1 LNRIQVTEPYLS
13 VCRYIEE
20 TLAKHGYE
28 AWLVGGSVRDL
39 LIEGKLSDL
48 DYTTNALPEKVQ
60 KIFPRTVPVG
70 IKFGT
75 ILVLHKG
82 QKIEITT
89 YRADADYEDGRRPNK
104 VEYAKDLATDIKRRD
119 FTVNG
124 LAYSVLHNELKD
136 HCGGLADLNNKILRT
151 IGDPVARF
159 TEDGLRPIRGCRI
172 AAKLSFEIEP
182 ATQAA
187 MRACVEVTA
196 KVAPERFY
204 DEWRKTLHLK
214 HKRAF
219 WQNLLEAG
227 IVGAFLPDIASV
239 FNKEHS
245 AVLLRELDG
254 LKLRSMASYAAS
266 LFYLL
271 GLRDIETAKKT
282 MLGTKFPTAELRLC
296 LALVATP
303 LLKMADEPDRQTLK
317 NHLAEIPRR
326 NRRTHMRFF
335 LDMGAAALRTKGFN
349 AEAIAAFHHSCSA
362 HYISILRSREPLDIA
377 DLAVTGTDIQE
388 LGIAGRA
395 VGEALEKLRVSVLIE
410 PALNDRVRL
419 LEWVKKEILT

>member
-1 LNRIQVTEPYLS
+1 MREIRLAEPYLS
-13 VCRYIEE
+13 VCRYIED

-39 LIEGKLSDL
+39 LIQGKLSDL

-75 ILVLHKG
+75 ILVLYKG
-82 QKIEITT
+82 QKVEVTT

-124 LAYSVLHNELKD
+124 LAYSATRDELKD
-136 HCGGLADLNNKILRT
+136 YCGGGDDLENKVLRT

-172 AAKLSFEIEP
+172 AAKLGFEIEGN
-182 ATQAA
+182 TRKA
-187 MRACVEVTA
+187 MLACVAVTA
-196 KVAPERFY
+196 RVAPERFY
-204 DEWRKTLHLK
+204 DEWRKTLRMRQ
-214 HKRAF
+214 KRAF

-227 IVGAFLPDIASV
+227 IIGAFLPDIAPA
-239 FNKEHS
+239 FDKEHS

-254 LKLRSMASYAAS
+254 LHMKSMAAYAAS

-271 GLRDIETAKKT
+271 GVRGKETAKKT
-282 MLGTKFPTAELRLC
+282 LLGTKFPTAEMRLG
-296 LALVATP
+296 LALMETP
-303 LLKMADEPDRQTLK
+303 LLKIVDAPDRQTLK
-317 NHLAEIPRR
+317 NRLADIPRR
-326 NRRTHMRFF
+326 ERGAHMRFF
-335 LDMGAAALRTKGFN
+335 LDMGSAAMRTKGFP
-349 AEAIAAFHHSCSA
+349 AEAIKAFRETCSR
-362 HYISILRSREPLDIA
+362 HYVSILRSHEPMDMG
-377 DLAVTGTDIQE
+377 DLAVNGTDIQA
-388 LGIAGRA
+388 LGIQGRA
-395 VGEALEKLRVSVLIE
+395 VGEILEKLRAAVIADPGANSRESLLKLAK
-410 PALNDRVRL
+410 PA
-419 LEWVKKEILT
+419 